1 MVLGNT
7 ASEEMVYN
15 YNIHRV
21 KTQGEIILESQYY
34 LKVFG
39 NNQGK
44 RNDLLTDDEKSKLDE
59 IEGDKFDK
67 VAALIGGPVSGQ
79 SLRRSNNVIV
89 AEDVAKEEGNEEL
102 LNLKLVEKLL
112 AGEIT
117 PSNAD
122 NLLKNYKKYSKEREE
137 EKDKKIV
144 IPEYSNEKCKVF
156 NKTSAQMS
164 EIESESIQ
172 TAFSSPPYW
181 QCRTYDLEFEK
192 EGQVELGHEKTPEE
206 FVDNLMLHL
215 REVHRVLKQKGS
227 FFMNFGEYGFDGC
240 SPLVS
245 NMLIL
250 RLHQEGLFNC
260 VNEVILHKTN
270 RRPVPTS
277 KRLMRSYEKI
287 YHLVK
292 DYNEYDYYPLKIWR
306 NQPMKILKPMKN
318 RDVNGSSISSFSL
331 QKPYKTFKDF
341 IDQQEYEDIIHTAVA
356 NTNIFKKIDPEYDHA
371 APYDSKICLLGIICT
386 SKPGDKILDPFLGSG
401 STAECALLMGREFVG
416 YEYAEKNVAFINK
429 RLPITTSGFSTEAVE
444 QFEQLKCD

>member
-1 MVLGNT
+1 MLGNT
-7 ASEEMVYN
+7 ASEDLVFN
-15 YNIHRV
+15 YNIHRD
-21 KTQGEIILESQYY
+21 KTLEELYLESQYY
-34 LKVFG
+34 IKVFG

-44 RNDLLTDDEKSKLDE
+44 RTDLLSEEEKSKVDN

-67 VAALIGGPVSGQ
+67 IAALIGGSLSGQ
-79 SLRRSNNVIV
+79 TLRRVNKVV
-89 AEDVAKEEGNEEL
+89 EAEDEAKKNGNHEL
-102 LNLKLVEKLL
+102 LNLKLAEKLF
-112 AGEIT
+112 AGEMT
-117 PSNAD
+117 PANAETI
-122 NLLKNYKKYSKEREE
+122 LKSFFKNSKDRDD
-137 EKDKKIV
+137 EKDKKI
-144 IPEYSNEKCKVF
+144 IITEFSNSNCKIYNKSSEKM
-156 NKTSAQMS
+156 T
-164 EIESESIQ
+164 ELESESIQ

-181 QCRTYDLEFEK
+181 NCRNYELEFDNED
-192 EGQVELGHEKTPEE
+192 QVELGHEKTPEE
-206 FVDNLMLHL
+206 FVENLMVHL

-270 RRPVPTS
+270 GRPVPTS

-292 DYNEYDYYPLKIWR
+292 NSDEYDYYPLKIWR
-306 NQPMKILKPMKN
+306 DEPMKILKPMKN

-386 SKPGDKILDPFLGSG
+386 SKPGDKILDMFLGSG

-416 YEYAEKNVAFINK
+416 YEYDSKNVAFINK
-429 RLPITTSGFSTEAVE
+429 RLPVTTGDFRTEAVDY
-444 QFEQLKCD
+444 FEELKCD